1 MMPFTV
7 PFHSSSSICVD
18 TRPKQPK
25 PNAQPKQSKL
35 TGTAAVAITL
45 YQHLNECYHLALGN
59 LLSAGNIR
67 NIQIEH
73 HNLSA
78 DRASSGHFLTGGMI
92 FGHSDSRT
100 R

>member
-7 PFHSSSSICVD
+7 PFHSSSSIYVD

-45 YQHLNECYHLALGN
+45 YQHLNELMNVIISHL
-59 LLSAGNIR
+59 
-67 NIQIEH
+67 E
-73 HNLSA
+73 
-78 DRASSGHFLTGGMI
+78 TY
-92 FGHSDSRT
+92 
-100 R
+100 